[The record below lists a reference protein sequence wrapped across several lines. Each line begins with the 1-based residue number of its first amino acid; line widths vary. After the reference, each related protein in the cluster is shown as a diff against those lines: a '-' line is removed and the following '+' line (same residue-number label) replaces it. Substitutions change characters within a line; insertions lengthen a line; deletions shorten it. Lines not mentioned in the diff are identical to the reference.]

1 MRDPYDV
8 LGVKR
13 DASPDEIK
21 KAYRKLAKTLHPDL
35 NPGKPEIEKKF
46 KEVTSAYDLLG
57 DAQKR
62 AKFDRGELDAGGNP
76 RADQAFR
83 DAWARSGG
91 GHGGGGPGGGP
102 WSGGGAGGAGFDP
115 SDIFDELFGQQRRR
129 GGRGGA
135 GAGAGANFRSR
146 GADVTYAL
154 TVDFL
159 EAARGG
165 TRRIKLAD
173 SRTLDV
179 NIPPGTESGQ
189 VLRLKQQGSQ
199 GLGGGPP
206 GNAFI
211 EITVRPHPLFQRDG
225 QDIRVEAP
233 ISLQEAVLGGSI
245 EVPTIDGRVSLKLPK
260 NANTGTKL
268 RLKGKGIQGRDGERG
283 DQYVTLK
290 VVLPDPPDEAL
301 AKFVE
306 GWAKGRDDK
315 PRGGEGW
322 EE

>member
-13 DASPDEIK
+13 DASTDEIK
-21 KAYRKLAKTLHPDL
+21 KAYRKLAKSLHPDL
-35 NPGKPEIEKKF
+35 NPGKPEIEKRF

-57 DAQKR
+57 DAEKR

-91 GHGGGGPGGGP
+91 GQGNGGP
-102 WSGGGAGGAGFDP
+102 WGGGGGAGFDP

-129 GGRGGA
+129 GGRAGA
-135 GAGAGANFRSR
+135 GAGGANFRSR
-146 GADVTYAL
+146 GADVTYSL

-189 VLRLKQQGSQ
+189 VLRLKQQGSP

-211 EITVRPHPLFQRDG
+211 EITVKPHPLFQRDG

-245 EVPTIDGRVSLKLPK
+245 EVPTIDGRVALKLPK
-260 NANTGTKL
+260 GANTGTKL
-268 RLKGKGIQGRDGERG
+268 RLKGKGLQGRSGERG

-290 VVLPDPPDEAL
+290 VMLPDPPDEAL

-306 GWAKGRDDK
+306 GWSKGRSDK
-315 PRGGEGW
+315 PRRGEGW
-322 EE
+322 ED